1 MGGQAVME
9 GIMMKG
15 ADRSAIAVRRA
26 DGSINIKEEP
36 LPPKKEWMRWPV
48 IRGVMAFVDS
58 LVTGT
63 RTLMYSA
70 GIVEEDIEYE
80 EEETEP
86 GRLEQWIGERFGEKG
101 VDVYK
106 RQQWSIAKEFRTTMQ
121 ELQLINGL
129 GEGDY
134 VEAGKKLLIL

>member
-1 MGGQAVME
+1 
-9 GIMMKG
+9 
-15 ADRSAIAVRRA
+15 
-26 DGSINIKEEP
+26 
-36 LPPKKEWMRWPV
+36 
-48 IRGVMAFVDS
+48 MAFVDS

-101 VDVYK
+101 V
-106 RQQWSIAKEFRTTMQ
+106 F
-121 ELQLINGL
+121 NF
-129 GEGDY
+129 
-134 VEAGKKLLIL
+134 LLYSSRCV